1 MTDLRTRQ
9 PHIRRPRIRQ
19 LLAWLLSLTLLAVVL
34 LALSTVSLQPAV
46 RQPADLASAD
56 IRRIEQLIVN
66 NSPEQLRSRGE
77 RQLSLNAEELNLLT
91 AFVMANV
98 PQTRDIAARF
108 MLEDDT
114 AQAWM
119 SIPQQIGP
127 LTLFLN
133 LRAHF
138 AQDEGRAR
146 LMSLHAGYLPVPRR
160 IMRGAENLVGDRL
173 EIASAAGRELA
184 QLRHGISSVELKDN
198 LLQLTLLWEPE
209 LLEQLSAQARQIFMS
224 EDDRQRL
231 LGYYTYIGDIA
242 REAAQQGDSVSLQ
255 TFLPDLFARAS
266 ERSAVSSAI
275 AENRS
280 LLQALSLY
288 VNDLSVSQLLDGIP
302 DDSVFTPPAL
312 RVMLYQRQD
321 LGRHFVS
328 AAAIAASAGAGIAE
342 VLANSKEVY
351 DARYTT
357 GFSFSDMT
365 ANVAGLA
372 LGETA
377 TQSEEQARKLQLRL
391 RDISSESGYMPV
403 PDTEDDGMTEE
414 AFIERYRDRNSPRY
428 LARLRNIEAKVD
440 ALPLYA
446 PPEPSTQ

>member
-9 PHIRRPRIRQ
+9 PHIRTSRIRR
-19 LLAWLLSLTLLAVVL
+19 LLAWLLSLALLGMLLLVVG
-34 LALSTVSLQPAV
+34 TVSLRPAV
-46 RQPADLASAD
+46 PASVALSGTD
-56 IRRIEQLIVN
+56 IRRIEQLIVD
-66 NSPEQLRSRGE
+66 NSPARFRSRGE
-77 RQLSLNAEELNLLT
+77 RQLSLDAGELNLLT

-98 PQTRDIAARF
+98 PQTQDIAARF
-108 MLEDDT
+108 TLEDDT

-127 LTLFLN
+127 LTLYLN
-133 LRAHF
+133 LRARF
-138 AQDEGRAR
+138 AQDQDRAR
-146 LMSLHAGYLPVPRR
+146 LVSLHAGFLPVPRR

-173 EIASAAGRELA
+173 ESASAASQELA
-184 QLRHGISSVELKDN
+184 ELRHGISAIELRDD
-198 LLQLTLLWEPE
+198 LLHLTLQWEPE
-209 LLEQLSAQARQIFMS
+209 VLAQLRAQAQQIFMS

-231 LGYYTYIGDIA
+231 LSYYAYIGDIA
-242 REAAQQGDSVSLQ
+242 RRASQQGRTVSLQ

-266 ERSAVSSAI
+266 ERSADSSAI
-275 AENRS
+275 TENRS

-288 VNDLSVSQLLDGIP
+288 VNNLSIGELLDGIP
-302 DDSVFTPPAL
+302 DDSVFSPPVL
-312 RVMLYQRQD
+312 RVTLYQRQD

-351 DARYTT
+351 DARYTS

-365 ANVAGLA
+365 ANIAGLT

-377 TQSEEQARKLQLRL
+377 TRSEAQARELQLRL
-391 RDISSESGYMPV
+391 RDVSAESGYMPA

-414 AFIERYRDRNSPRY
+414 AFIERYRDRDSPAY
-428 LARLRNIEAKVD
+428 LARLRRIEATVGQ
-440 ALPLYA
+440 LPLYA
-446 PPEPSTQ
+446 APTPSTP